1 MTSQGWGRRS
11 QPHFGVGAR
20 PLGKDANAVG
30 EGRGRCSGIRNR
42 YSLHAPYS
50 RMAPRRC
57 RKDPR
62 ISVPLPPKNPRWRPA
77 LATARPYLRP
87 QVYALDPQI
96 SVGRG
101 REGGPLLPPALVLPS
116 PGRLR
121 SRRRRCPLLQC
132 ESRRR
137 CRAGPGPGRP
147 GNGDSTWRGAPPCSS
162 SLQPPPPARP
172 RRRSPGEERRRLVAA
187 SPRSP
192 DTPARRPGLGLQG
205 GGKLDRLVEAGE
217 GLRLGV

>member
-147 GNGDSTWRGAPPCSS
+147 GNGDSTWRGAARRRAHPLSS
-162 SLQPPPPARP
+162 PLPRRGPASAVPARSGGGWWL
-172 RRRSPGEERRRLVAA
+172 RRRGHPI
-187 SPRSP
+187 
-192 DTPARRPGLGLQG
+192 RRPAARDSGC
-205 GGKLDRLVEAGE
+205 RGE
-217 GLRLGV
+217 GS

>member
-101 REGGPLLPPALVLPS
+101 REAGPLLPPALVLPS

-121 SRRRRCPLLQC
+121 SRRSRCPLLQC

-147 GNGDSTWRGAPPCSS
+147 GNGDSTWRGAARRRAHPLSS
-162 SLQPPPPARP
+162 PLPRRGPAGAVPARSGGGWWL
-172 RRRSPGEERRRLVAA
+172 RRRGHPI
-187 SPRSP
+187 
-192 DTPARRPGLGLQG
+192 RRPAARDSGC
-205 GGKLDRLVEAGE
+205 RGE
-217 GLRLGV
+217 GS